1 MTMVDQ
7 LVASDSSVPSSLSW
21 PLDPPQAVPTPN
33 VLKLGRSSPSN
44 PMAVE
49 TSCTCDA
56 QKVVAVLP
64 DFKYS
69 EALAQEDVFQVI
81 RCQLTGLSTQ
91 TTEAK
96 AAIQTDMEAARQQV
110 QQAEAALE
118 QVKESQRQGV
128 SQLEVKVNTLIETQ
142 EQLQAAKDEKKKVKN
157 ENHDDILMG
166 EKLREAKSKNVAID
180 EGAFCCLL
188 NGSWTSTEERKEKL
202 ATLKEY
208 LQEIGTEKTLV
219 AAADGLM
226 TKPEVRGDF
235 DKMAIDSITEELRA
249 KLKQV
254 EEKLAERAPAER
266 AVQAELLGLAALVDI
281 CQQKATAAE
290 EQHKQVEVA
299 VKGYTAEMKTC
310 KQQLAKHS
318 KELQGLT
325 KKMETVENKAKTL
338 EEASAALNRL
348 VDAAKAAVEKAME
361 KAAKEA
367 AEKEKEK
374 DEKEAA
380 KAEAKA
386 EASEVVIA
394 AEANPAEATED
405 LEPPAKR
412 ICTEEAKEAKEAKL
426 ESQVASPARVR
437 ISIG

>member
-1 MTMVDQ
+1 MTMY
-7 LVASDSSVPSSLSW
+7 SLGE
-21 PLDPPQAVPTPN
+21 QT
-33 VLKLGRSSPSN
+33 
-44 PMAVE
+44 E
-49 TSCTCDA
+49 T
-56 QKVVAVLP
+56 
-64 DFKYS
+64 
-69 EALAQEDVFQVI
+69 I
-81 RCQLTGLSTQ
+81 
-91 TTEAK
+91 
-96 AAIQTDMEAARQQV
+96 
-110 QQAEAALE
+110 
-118 QVKESQRQGV
+118 
-128 SQLEVKVNTLIETQ
+128 
-142 EQLQAAKDEKKKVKN
+142 LQ
-157 ENHDDILMG
+157 
-166 EKLREAKSKNVAID
+166 
-180 EGAFCCLL
+180 
-188 NGSWTSTEERKEKL
+188 ERKEKL